1 MSEHDFEPIRGLP
14 GNLPAGER
22 MLWQG
27 APNWWSLALRAY
39 HLRSVA
45 LYFAALMLWRGAHAA
60 FEGASFAAATQ
71 TGLAFAPLALA
82 GLGVLAGLAWLTA
95 RTTVYTIT
103 TKRIVMRFGVALPKA
118 INIPFSIIESAASKT
133 NPDKTGDL
141 AVTLTRP
148 NKIAYLLLWPHARP
162 VKLTRPEPTLRAIAD
177 APAVAE
183 TLAAALRASQPVQ
196 ESAHAPT
203 GASAPAPAQPP
214 ATPQGALAPA

>member
-14 GNLPAGER
+14 GNLPEGER
-22 MLWQG
+22 LLWQG
-27 APNWWSLALRAY
+27 APNWWSLSLRAY

-45 LYFAALMLWRGAHAA
+45 LYFLALMLWRGAHAA
-60 FEGASFAAATQ
+60 LAGASFAVASQ
-71 TGLAFAPLALA
+71 TALAFMPLALT

-118 INIPFSIIESAASKT
+118 INIPFAIVESAASKT

-162 VKLTRPEPTLRAIAD
+162 VKITRPEPTLRAITD
-177 APAVAE
+177 AQSVAN
-183 TLAAALRASQPVQ
+183 TLAAALK
-196 ESAHAPT
+196 AHAANEPT
-203 GASAPAPAQPP
+203 LAHASATTPATPTT
-214 ATPQGALAPA
+214 TPQGALAPA